1 MAYSIFKKKDA
12 NLLYNFIM
20 ANNNTNTA
28 VASRRGLDSTSSLIL
43 HEIYL
48 AYPEEISLKSIGK
61 KLKVVEKTIQ
71 LSIKRINKY
80 GVPIEYK
87 TNKNQEKTL
96 RANIKEPV
104 SWILKEKKAAENML
118 TLFENFDSTSSEKCL
133 SQKIIN
139 KRIYTEYLESLNE
152 LFDKWNSLRLI
163 DKLEK
168 QNGS

>member
-1 MAYSIFKKKDA
+1 MVY
-12 NLLYNFIM
+12 
-20 ANNNTNTA
+20 
-28 VASRRGLDSTSSLIL
+28 
-43 HEIYL
+43 
-48 AYPEEISLKSIGK
+48 
-61 KLKVVEKTIQ
+61 Q
-71 LSIKRINKY
+71 LSIKLIK
-80 GVPIEYK
+80 IK
-87 TNKNQEKTL
+87 KKLT

-104 SWILKEKKAAENML
+104 SWIIKEKAAENML